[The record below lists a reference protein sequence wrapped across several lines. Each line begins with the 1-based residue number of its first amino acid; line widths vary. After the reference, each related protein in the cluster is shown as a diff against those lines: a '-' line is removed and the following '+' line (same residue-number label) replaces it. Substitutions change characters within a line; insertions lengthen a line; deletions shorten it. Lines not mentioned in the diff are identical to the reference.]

1 MNIAS
6 IDIGTN
12 TILML
17 IAEYDGNTKKITTLK
32 NEYRMPRIGRGL
44 SKG

>member
-12 TILML
+12 TVLAL
-17 IAEYDGNTKKITTLK
+17 FAETNGKGDLK
-32 NEYRMPRIGRGL
+32 ALRNEYRMPRLG
-44 SKG
+44 